1 MARFTI
7 ECGKSIQFEITDDM
21 ILQLGNHQNAFDHV
35 LMIGLKNLVQDSH
48 ASCKREDFETE
59 DEWKAE
65 SRRIAE
71 MKLGSI
77 LSGDIRKTSGTRTPK
92 LSDKDAFAR
101 KWLVAKLK
109 AAWIAKNGK
118 DGWKAKT
125 EGDDGAA
132 FIEALVAKNAER
144 FAAEIEAA
152 WAAELAERAKAKEI
166 ADSVDLDI

>member
-77 LSGDIRKTSGTRTPK
+77 LSGD
-92 LSDKDAFAR
+92 
-101 KWLVAKLK
+101 
-109 AAWIAKNGK
+109 
-118 DGWKAKT
+118 
-125 EGDDGAA
+125 A
-132 FIEALVAKNAER
+132 FIEALVAKNADR

-152 WAAELAERAKAKEI
+152 WTAELAERAKAKEI